1 MDIPL
6 DDDEGTLKE
15 RKIKKLEELKRRK
28 LEDLEKR
35 KRDHT
40 PTHHTS
46 KSPGGGA
53 SRSPWR
59 GKEQQVQ
66 VKKVNARES
75 SEESKQVP
83 QD

>member
-28 LEDLEKR
+28 LEGLERR

-40 PTHHTS
+40 PTHQSS
-46 KSPGGGA
+46 KSPGGA

-59 GKEQQVQ
+59 GKEQQ
-66 VKKVNARES
+66 A
-75 SEESKQVP
+75 
-83 QD
+83 

>member
-15 RKIKKLEELKRRK
+15 KKMKKLEELKRRK

-40 PTHHTS
+40 PTHQTS
-46 KSPGGGA
+46 KSPGVG

-59 GKEQQVQ
+59 GGKEQ
-66 VKKVNARES
+66 
-75 SEESKQVP
+75 
-83 QD
+83 

>member
-15 RKIKKLEELKRRK
+15 RKIKKLEELKRKK

-46 KSPGGGA
+46 KSPGGP

-59 GKEQQVQ
+59 GKDQQ
-66 VKKVNARES
+66 
-75 SEESKQVP
+75 P
-83 QD
+83 